1 MFALQIKI
9 RLCEKQKSDIYNMLC
24 VFTERKL
31 HLYMVPYIGTGQ
43 LQNGLDTSFFHLK
56 KQTCAFDLAIQKLS
70 KINNGR
76 HVQNIC
82 FLKNVK

>member
-9 RLCEKQKSDIYNMLC
+9 QLCEKQKSDIYYLLC

-43 LQNGLDTSFFHLK
+43 LQNSLDTSFFHLK
-56 KQTCAFDLAIQKLS
+56 K
-70 KINNGR
+70 
-76 HVQNIC
+76 
-82 FLKNVK
+82 KNLRI